1 MKKIF
6 IFSGYLNI
14 KDATL
19 DEKIFFANTMHL
31 KEEKFRGNRGENELT
46 NLHMCVEM

>member
-19 DEKIFFANTMHL
+19 ASNIREVNDLTCFKIGILF
-31 KEEKFRGNRGENELT
+31 
-46 NLHMCVEM
+46 V